1 MTDTNLEIRD
11 LSLLFQQITMDI
23 LGYDYVAAQDAA
35 AYAVRIGWPTDGAP
49 AFKIDEDIAFITI
62 VERDSAYNRQRDMKM
77 TDLPAYNLNMETAH
91 TRMVEVSWV
100 FYGPNSFARA
110 QAVMDN
116 MFYPEPQYLLNSNNL
131 YLIPDI
137 SSPIRIP
144 EIFQSRWWERTD
156 LKMLFN
162 ELVIRNKT
170 IRAIT
175 SAEVIVENDE
185 GITADTEMTIE
196 TNP

>member
-1 MTDTNLEIRD
+1 MTDINLEIAD
-11 LSLLFQQITMDI
+11 LNLLFQQITMDI
-23 LGYDYVAAQDAA
+23 LGYDYVANQDAA
-35 AYAVRIGWPTDGAP
+35 AYAVRIGWPTEGAP
-49 AFKIDEDIAFITI
+49 AFKIDEDIAFITV
-62 VERDSAYNRQRDMKM
+62 VEKDSSYNRQREMKM
-77 TDLPAYNLNMETAH
+77 TDLPNYNLNMETGH
-91 TRMVEVSWV
+91 TRVVGVNWV

-110 QAVMDN
+110 QAVMDDI
-116 MFYPEPQYLLNSNNL
+116 FYPETQWLLNNSNL

-144 EIFQSRWWERTD
+144 ELFQSRWWERTD

-175 SAEVIVENDE
+175 SVEAIVENDE
-185 GITADTEMTIE
+185 GITADVDISIE
-196 TNP
+196 VNP